1 MPPFP
6 RRWPRARWRRWGVP
20 STYRR
25 GESSIPRGRVRT
37 ATGPANPEGERAL
50 STRSSQAAERVSGG
64 EGEGEDGLASRT
76 WSDEEER
83 ALRTWTSL
91 ARCYTT
97 FAQAVGSRISD
108 YGLTSPQFGVLE
120 ALHHLGSLSLG
131 DLAEKLLVSGGNIT
145 YVMDRLE
152 ERGLVERERSDQDRR
167 VVKACLT
174 PEGRELI
181 AEVFPD
187 HAAYVRELMD
197 ALDPSEE
204 EQLRLLLKKLG
215 KTVASRDA

>member
-1 MPPFP
+1 M
-6 RRWPRARWRRWGVP
+6 
-20 STYRR
+20 
-25 GESSIPRGRVRT
+25 
-37 ATGPANPEGERAL
+37 
-50 STRSSQAAERVSGG
+50 
-64 EGEGEDGLASRT
+64 
-76 WSDEEER
+76 
-83 ALRTWTSL
+83 
-91 ARCYTT
+91 
-97 FAQAVGSRISD
+97 
-108 YGLTSPQFGVLE
+108 
-120 ALHHLGSLSLG
+120 
-131 DLAEKLLVSGGNIT
+131 
-145 YVMDRLE
+145 
-152 ERGLVERERSDQDRR
+152 ERERSDQDRR